1 MIADHDGKFLASTK
15 REPGFVSRGFTYWK
29 EEAKTAFKKHQSSDC
44 HKGATEAIVSLPEQV
59 RDVGKLLSEAHREE
73 KATNR
78 MMLLKILQCIWF
90 LARQGLPLRGVGADA
105 DSNLLQL
112 LQLQC
117 VHCPE
122 LSVWLSKTGKYTSH
136 NIQNEMK
143 IMALQIL

>member
-29 EEAKTAFKKHQSSDC
+29 EEAKIAFKKHQSSDC
-44 HKGATEAIVSLPEQV
+44 HKGATEAIVSLPKQV
-59 RDVGKLLSEAHREE
+59 RDVGKLLSEAR
-73 KATNR
+73 
-78 MMLLKILQCIWF
+78 
-90 LARQGLPLRGVGADA
+90 ADA

-122 LSVWLSKTGKYTSH
+122 LSVWLSKKTGKYTSH
-136 NIQNEMK
+136 YIQNEMK
-143 IMALQIL
+143 IMAQQIL